1 MKRSLWIL
9 ALSSLLFFSASIL
22 FVFFSR
28 TKKVNFKK
36 IRPVEPYQR
45 KKLTISDDK
54 IKYIY
59 ENDLFD
65 TYIPKDIVDI
75 PKESIVSSQPKVP
88 VKISAPNIRQQDPKF
103 LEPLPY
109 TLSSIIMSADQDLSS
124 ATLSDN
130 RTKKETRVKI
140 NDEIDDGLVI
150 EINPKSITIIRS
162 NGQEEIVYLPG
173 ADKILQEINK
183 LDAPFSKKI
192 SENEYEIDPSV
203 FIKKINSLGDLITGL
218 NLTTAYKN
226 GTSIGCKIG
235 PTEKDGLTSKLGLK
249 SGDIINLIAG
259 EKITNI
265 EERSLVYKKII
276 SLKLGNEFEINILRN
291 NKEVKIKYLIKSLD
305 KPLTEI
311 NSKEKAYM
319 HEMIKEDLQRRYQ
332 FAPTVA
338 EIKEKERV
346 EIIKQLSKKNN
357 M

>member
-22 FVFFSR
+22 FVFFTR
-28 TKKVNFKK
+28 TKKVSFKK
-36 IRPVEPYQR
+36 IRPIEPYQR
-45 KKLTISDDK
+45 KKLTISDEK
-54 IKYIY
+54 INYIY
-59 ENDLFD
+59 ENDLFN
-65 TYIPKDIVDI
+65 TYIPKDIVEI
-75 PKESIVSSQPKVP
+75 PKENIVPNQPKVP
-88 VKISAPNIRQQDPKF
+88 IKVSAPNIKQQEPKF

-109 TLSSIIMSADQDLSS
+109 TLVSIIISADQDLSS

-130 RTKKETRVKI
+130 RTKKEMRVKI

-162 NGQEEIVYLPG
+162 NGQEEIIYLPG
-173 ADKILQEINK
+173 TDKILQEINK
-183 LDAPFSKKI
+183 LDSPFSKKI
-192 SENEYEIDPSV
+192 NENEYEIDPIAFS
-203 FIKKINSLGDLITGL
+203 KKINSLGDLITEL

-226 GTSIGCKIG
+226 GISVGCKIG
-235 PTEKDGLTSKLGLK
+235 PAEKDGLISKLGLDN
-249 SGDIINLIAG
+249 GDIVNLIAG
-259 EKITNI
+259 KKITNI

-276 SLKLGNEFEINILRN
+276 ALKEGDEFEIELSRK
-291 NKEVKIKYLIKSLD
+291 NKIIKIKYLIRSLD
-305 KPLTEI
+305 KPLIE
-311 NSKEKAYM
+311 NGSKNKAYM

-357 M
+357 